1 MVAAIIIAGGL
12 FVGYP
17 YYKDYLPFE
26 LEDIFGEEEVTT
38 YAIEVVADGNGVT
51 FGTGTYAEG
60 EEYAIFAVADE
71 GYVFIQWDD
80 GNKDAERAMT
90 ASSDATHT
98 AQFAK
103 GYMVVLKSDT
113 EDAAAFTGYGGYIVG
128 DKATITVSAN
138 YGYEFISWSDG
149 STDTTRTLTVNS
161 DIILTASFKTL
172 PSATV
177 VVVQNYEAG
186 GVITG
191 TGKLIIGDSRDLV
204 ATPNYGYKF
213 LGWYDADDKLL
224 TESSTYSVTAVTDG
238 AVMTYYVDYL
248 KESYTVAV
256 TPETSDSCSVSGAKE
271 YYPDETA
278 TIIITALE
286 GYSYA
291 GLYNGSTLLTSESTY
306 TFTVTEDVSYT
317 VRTTV
322 VRDASFTITSVDL
335 DGYNTLTITGKNNP
349 DMVSTKWT
357 ITDTIFG
364 DKITDC
370 VGRSFTLDIEDGTA
384 VSITYTLTYGDGKA
398 LTSTQTA
405 YADAT
410 EVRSIEW
417 RYQNESWFNE
427 IFTGINNKSDDVEYE
442 VSFAD
447 YFELFESNNGTSS
460 FTNISKFVTP
470 ENDLVKYLADY
481 FNTKTSDDSDNV
493 RINYVL
499 KFVQSFTYEYDI
511 DSVYNQTEYW
521 KYPYQALYD
530 MKGDCE
536 DTSFL
541 FASIIEAMRYDCAIF
556 TVDADNSG
564 NVNHIAVGVAGDGL
578 SGNYIEVDGTKYY
591 YCETAYEGTTGVVNG
606 GNVGEMNEEYTVIKT
621 YDV

>member
-1 MVAAIIIAGGL
+1 MGKGAVAVVAAIIIAGGL

-172 PSATV
+172 PRRPSLLFRTTRPAV
-177 VVVQNYEAG
+177 LSP
-186 GVITG
+186 G
-191 TGKLIIGDSRDLV
+191 TGKLIIADSRDLV
-204 ATPNYGYKF
+204 PRRIT
-213 LGWYDADDKLL
+213 D
-224 TESSTYSVTAVTDG
+224 TSSSMVMTQTISSLRNPAPIPVTAVTDG
-238 AVMTYYVDYL
+238 AVMTYYVDY
-248 KESYTVAV
+248 
-256 TPETSDSCSVSGAKE
+256 PEGIVYCRSDTRNIRSCFGIGAKE

-278 TIIITALE
+278 TINHQGSGKATHTPDSI
-286 GYSYA
+286 
-291 GLYNGSTLLTSESTY
+291 NGSTLLTSGIHIHIHCHGGCLIRGPHDRRPEMLRHDHPRSI
-306 TFTVTEDVSYT
+306 
-317 VRTTV
+317 R
-322 VRDASFTITSVDL
+322 R
-335 DGYNTLTITGKNNP
+335 YNTLTITER
-349 DMVSTKWT
+349 T
-357 ITDTIFG
+357 IPTWSPPMTVTDTIFG

-384 VSITYTLTYGDGKA
+384 VSITHTLT
-398 LTSTQTA
+398 
-405 YADAT
+405 
-410 EVRSIEW
+410 
-417 RYQNESWFNE
+417 
-427 IFTGINNKSDDVEYE
+427 
-442 VSFAD
+442 
-447 YFELFESNNGTSS
+447 
-460 FTNISKFVTP
+460 
-470 ENDLVKYLADY
+470 
-481 FNTKTSDDSDNV
+481 
-493 RINYVL
+493 
-499 KFVQSFTYEYDI
+499 
-511 DSVYNQTEYW
+511 
-521 KYPYQALYD
+521 
-530 MKGDCE
+530 
-536 DTSFL
+536 
-541 FASIIEAMRYDCAIF
+541 
-556 TVDADNSG
+556 
-564 NVNHIAVGVAGDGL
+564 
-578 SGNYIEVDGTKYY
+578 
-591 YCETAYEGTTGVVNG
+591 
-606 GNVGEMNEEYTVIKT
+606 
-621 YDV
+621 